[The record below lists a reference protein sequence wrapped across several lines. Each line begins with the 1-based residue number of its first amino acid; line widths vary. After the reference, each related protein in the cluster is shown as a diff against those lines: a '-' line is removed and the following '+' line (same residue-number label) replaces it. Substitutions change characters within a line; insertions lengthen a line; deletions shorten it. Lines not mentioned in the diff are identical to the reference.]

1 MYSSANPKRGIAM
14 KSSDAIYQ
22 RLQHHLDQMPIAF
35 PATKTGIELR
45 LLKHLFSPEE
55 AEIALALSAVPEPV
69 EKIHRRL
76 KGTRIPIEALRADL
90 ARMAAKG
97 AIMAGRGMRG
107 GKPVPAYGKAPL
119 VVGMFEFQVNH
130 LTKEFMED
138 FHAYQDEA
146 GSPILTKKTSQMR
159 TVPINT
165 RVGEPGA
172 IGRYDDI
179 RGYVHETRGP
189 FGVMNCVCRQAQN
202 VMGHSCMSSE
212 NSETCLTI
220 GGAAVYM
227 QKLGHAR
234 LVLREEMLA
243 ILDRAERDGLV
254 LQPQNTQSPDFICC
268 CCKDCCEVL
277 KNARKLSRP
286 AELFKTN
293 FQAHVDA
300 ERCTGCATCVK
311 RCPMD
316 AVTVSDN
323 FARVDG
329 NLCIGCGLCASS
341 CKEEAMRLRPRDG
354 QVIPPPDQRAMYQK
368 IMRERYGPLRMIA
381 KRARIMLGMKS

>member
-1 MYSSANPKRGIAM
+1 
-14 KSSDAIYQ
+14 
-22 RLQHHLDQMPIAF
+22 
-35 PATKTGIELR
+35 
-45 LLKHLFSPEE
+45 
-55 AEIALALSAVPEPV
+55 
-69 EKIHRRL
+69 
-76 KGTRIPIEALRADL
+76 
-90 ARMAAKG
+90 
-97 AIMAGRGMRG
+97 
-107 GKPVPAYGKAPL
+107 
-119 VVGMFEFQVNH
+119 
-130 LTKEFMED
+130 
-138 FHAYQDEA
+138 
-146 GSPILTKKTSQMR
+146 
-159 TVPINT
+159 
-165 RVGEPGA
+165 
-172 IGRYDDI
+172 
-179 RGYVHETRGP
+179 
-189 FGVMNCVCRQAQN
+189 
-202 VMGHSCMSSE
+202 
-212 NSETCLTI
+212 
-220 GGAAVYM
+220 
-227 QKLGHAR
+227 
-234 LVLREEMLA
+234 MLA

-381 KRARIMLGMKS
+381 KRAWIMLGMKS